1 MSSWVKLEPNRRQV
15 AIAGIVIDEQT
26 QQPLMGANVQITD
39 APEQFLAQVR
49 LSALQGRRLNQ
60 SATTRDGWFYFIN
73 LPSGSYTLTAS
84 LPNAAGR
91 YQASNTTIAI
101 VPPSEAIP
109 PSTTAAQPTWT
120 QLSLCPTTLKGMIQ
134 DQKQQAIVMAKV
146 WIEGS
151 AAFTFSDSKGQYLL
165 TPLEGWDATTDPKA
179 QPPTMTVKVT
189 APGYEVAT
197 QEITLRQG
205 EITTLTIRLQQILP
219 IQ

>member
-15 AIAGIVIDEQT
+15 AIAGIVVDEQT
-26 QQPLMGANVQITD
+26 QQPLRGAHVQITD
-39 APEQFLAQVR
+39 APEQFLEQVR
-49 LSALQGRRLNQ
+49 LSALQGRRLNE
-60 SATTRDGWFYFIN
+60 SATAHDGWFYFIN
-73 LPSGSYTLTAS
+73 LPSGNYTLTAS

-91 YQASNTTIAI
+91 YQTSNTTIAT
-101 VPPSEAIP
+101 VPPSEAA
-109 PSTTAAQPTWT
+109 TQPIWT
-120 QLSLCPTTLKGMIQ
+120 QLSLRPTTLKGTIQ

-151 AAFTFSDSKGQYLL
+151 DAFTFSDPKGQYLL
-165 TPLEGWDATTDPKA
+165 TPLEGWNASADST
-179 QPPTMTVKVT
+179 QPPTMTVKAT

-197 QEITLRQG
+197 QRITLRQG